1 MKKLTIYFTLS
12 LLTFITAT
20 IPKEKSNLPRSRE
33 ATLLESSSPSEVM
46 VRATGYGIDEKH
58 RRPKAEVLDKSA
70 NIDAMKTAV
79 WFVLYGGSDPLLQT
93 EDEKNAFK
101 ETEEEFFTEGNVKK
115 FIAWEA
121 DYYDKRLKIEN
132 GKKLKIEKTFRI
144 NKSLLQE
151 ELIKK
156 GVLPQIAD
164 IAGVIGLPTIMVI
177 PESKDDRP
185 PLELLTTDMNLKKA
199 AEVIESYLTARKYQV
214 IVPEQQQILQEL
226 IATQYSLAGSEDD
239 YSYLLALS
247 IGCDIYI
254 TYNIIIDM
262 RKVGSSTVKKAT
274 VGCRAYETT
283 TARLLGTETGYS
295 HERLSPDAV
304 LIEEAMNDAIDKVLS
319 RITNYWK
326 QDIEKGIQYKLIFNI
341 SNEYELEEAEEI
353 IFEVADLVKE
363 MAKSFKENTLAN
375 YTYDVIIWCDHS
387 KFRSSTDIYKYIK
400 DNYKGNGEI
409 KRVSISRKL
418 ILLSII

>member
-1 MKKLTIYFTLS
+1 MKKPTIYFTLLFLIS
-12 LLTFITAT
+12 LSAAISN
-20 IPKEKSNLPRSRE
+20 EKSNLPRSRE
-33 ATLLESSSPSEVM
+33 AVLIEASSPSEVM
-46 VRATGYGIDEKH
+46 IRATGYGIDEKH

-70 NIDAMKTAV
+70 NIDAMKAAV
-79 WFVLYGGSDPLLQT
+79 WFVLYGGSDPLLQI

-101 ETEEEFFTEGNVKK
+101 EIEEEFFTDTNIKK

-121 DYYDKRLKIEN
+121 DYYDKRLKMDS

-151 ELIKK
+151 ELVKMGI
-156 GVLPQIAD
+156 LPQVAAIAE
-164 IAGVIGLPTIMVI
+164 IVGSPIIMVI
-177 PESKDDRP
+177 PESKDNRS
-185 PLELLTTDMNLKKA
+185 PLELLATDTNLKKA

-226 IATQYSLAGSEDD
+226 ITTQYSLAGSEDD

-247 IGCDIYI
+247 IGADIYI
-254 TYNIIIDM
+254 TYNVVIDT

-283 TARLLGTETGYS
+283 TARLLGAETGYS

-341 SNEYELEEAEEI
+341 SDKYQLEEAEEI
-353 IFEVADLVKE
+353 IFEVANLVKE
-363 MAKSFKENTLAN
+363 MAKSFKENILAD
-375 YTYDVIIWCDHS
+375 YTYDLIVWCDHN
-387 KFRSSTDIYKYIK
+387 KFSSSTDIYKYIK
-400 DNYKGNGEI
+400 DNYSGTGEI

-418 ILLSII
+418 ILINII